1 MRHLRQSVLLLA
13 ALATIACREST
24 TPSQPP
30 IPYSLNTVNGQRP
43 PVVLL
48 SPIPE
53 QDVTLVSSVLFLFS
67 DGTGVF
73 VDRLRDQTTVETDR
87 RTTFKYQLT
96 GSAITIKSCSGD
108 PGCDFQGVVSDLTL
122 NLNRGVRLQDN
133 SPLLYN
139 YQRWLPD

>member
-13 ALATIACREST
+13 ALAMIACREST
-24 TPSQPP
+24 TPSSLPTW
-30 IPYSLNTVNGQRP
+30 YSLNNVNGQRLP
-43 PVVLL
+43 LVLL

-96 GSAITIKSCSGD
+96 GSAITIKSCSAD
-108 PGCDFQGVVSDLTL
+108 PGCDFQGVVSGLTL

-133 SPLLYN
+133 TPLLYN
-139 YQRWLPD
+139 YQQWLPD